1 MCLRIF
7 CLVISLSLLA
17 CTPGGPVLN
26 PERSA
31 ELAGSARDAS
41 TQPSPP
47 LMSEAALKPP
57 GNRPEPADLAEL
69 AVLSALAN
77 AERPAADRARDASR
91 QSAAVLRFFGVT
103 PGMTVLD
110 LYSGGGYY
118 TEILSRLVGPKGRVV
133 AHNNTPYLQ
142 FARDELATRYAGDR
156 LPNVEQLIAE
166 NNALSLPPATF
177 DAVLMTDVYHD
188 VYLVDEKNGWSRIDA
203 PKMLAVI
210 FASMRPGAVL
220 GVVDHAAAP
229 GTLPEEAAALHR
241 IDPGLLRRDLQAA
254 GFVLDGQSDVLRN
267 PADDGSRSAFDP
279 GRARPYQPGGAP
291 LPPAPVASAA
301 RTLSDR
307 AAVIST
313 VVRL

>member
-1 MCLRIF
+1 MCLRIL
-7 CLVISLSLLA
+7 CLMIALSLLA
-17 CTPGGPVLN
+17 CTPGGPVLD

-41 TQPSPP
+41 TQPGPP
-47 LMSEAALKPP
+47 LMSEAAVKPP
-57 GNRPEPADLAEL
+57 GSRPQPVDPAEL

-77 AERPAADRARDASR
+77 EGRPAADRARDASR
-91 QSAAVLRFFGVT
+91 QSAVVLRFFGIT

-118 TEILSRLVGPKGRVV
+118 TEILSYLVGPQGRVV

-142 FARDELATRYAGDR
+142 FAKGELATRYADGR

-166 NNALSLPPATF
+166 NNELSLPAATF
-177 DAVLMTDVYHD
+177 DAVLMTDIYHD
-188 VYLVDEKNGWSRIDA
+188 VYMVDEKIGWSRIDG

-229 GTLPEEAAALHR
+229 GALPEAAADLHR
-241 IDPGLLRRDLQAA
+241 IDPGLLKRDLRAA
-254 GFVLDGQSDVLRN
+254 GFVLDGESDVLRN
-267 PADDGSRSAFDP
+267 PADDGSRPVFDP
-279 GRARPYQPGGAP
+279 AIRGQTNQVVLRFRRP
-291 LPPAPVASAA
+291 
-301 RTLSDR
+301 R
-307 AAVIST
+307 
-313 VVRL
+313 

>member
-1 MCLRIF
+1 MCPRIS
-7 CLVISLSLLA
+7 CLMIALSLMA

-41 TQPSPP
+41 TQPKPP
-47 LMSEAALKPP
+47 LMSEAAVKPP
-57 GNRPEPADLAEL
+57 GSRPQPVDPAEL

-77 AERPAADRARDASR
+77 EGRPAVDRARDASR
-91 QSAAVLRFFGVT
+91 QSAAVLRFFAIT

-118 TEILSRLVGPKGRVV
+118 TEILSYLVGPQGRVV

-142 FARDELATRYAGDR
+142 FSKGELATRYADGR

-166 NNALSLPPATF
+166 NNELRLPAGTF

-188 VYLVDEKNGWSRIDA
+188 VYMVDEKIGWSRIDG

-210 FASMRPGAVL
+210 YASMRPGAVL

-229 GTLPEEAAALHR
+229 GALPEAAAELHR
-241 IDPGLLRRDLQAA
+241 IDPALLKRDLRAA
-254 GFVLDGQSDVLRN
+254 GFVLDGESDVLRN
-267 PADDGSRSAFDP
+267 PADDGSRPVFDP
-279 GRARPYQPGGAP
+279 AVRGQTNQVVLRFRRP
-291 LPPAPVASAA
+291 
-301 RTLSDR
+301 R
-307 AAVIST
+307 
-313 VVRL
+313 